1 VKGKLAMKK
10 KISYLL
16 MVVLIACSL
25 IMPCVADEPTTD
37 LVTEIT
43 TELVTDALEET
54 TPEEVTTPEATEPEA
69 PAEDVTEDAELTA
82 ELEQIKEM
90 VEKLSKAEDISEV
103 KELISSASTWVII
116 GSGIIIILAVCGI
129 VKKKFGVIIDVVNVI
144 RGFFGK
150 DKNENGEPVTLSGEL
165 KDVKDEIV
173 KEVKKVTV
181 TEYSE
186 VAKTLELYRK
196 ELKNKEDNEQRMYA
210 ILTLFMTNCKISES
224 AKAEILNI
232 LADVKK
238 YSGDVSEFVA
248 QAQEAIENAKEEAPQ
263 TPTLDQML
271 EEDYM
276 DLG

>member
-1 VKGKLAMKK
+1 MKK
-10 KISYLL
+10 KISYLF
-16 MVVLIACSL
+16 MVALFVFSL
-25 IMPCVADEPTTD
+25 AIPCYADEAANAEA
-37 LVTEIT
+37 LGTEAVIT
-43 TELVTDALEET
+43 TTAEKPV
-54 TPEEVTTPEATEPEA
+54 EASTEG
-69 PAEDVTEDAELTA
+69 AEDVPEQEPVEEAETTTEDADLTA

-90 VEKLSKAEDISEV
+90 VEKLSKAEDMSEV
-103 KELISSASTWVII
+103 KELISSSSTWVII
-116 GSGIIIILAVCGI
+116 GAGILIILSVCGI
-129 VKKKFGVIIDVVNVI
+129 VKKKFGVILNTFNAIL
-144 RGFFGK
+144 GFFGK

-173 KEVKKVTV
+173 KEVKKATH

-186 VAKTLELYRK
+186 VSKTMELYRD
-196 ELKNKEDNEQRMYA
+196 ELKNKEENEQRMYA

-238 YSGDVSEFVA
+238 YPGDASEFVA
-248 QAQEAIENAKEEAPQ
+248 QAQEAIDNAKEEAPP
-263 TPTLDQML
+263 TPTLDQVL

>member
-1 VKGKLAMKK
+1 MKK
-10 KISYLL
+10 RISYLF

-43 TELVTDALEET
+43 TELVTDVLEET
-54 TPEEVTTPEATEPEA
+54 TPEEVTTPVEEVTTPEEPE
-69 PAEDVTEDAELTA
+69 VTTEEISAVDEWEVFKSKITDSATWTMIGTGLVTILTI
-82 ELEQIKEM
+82 LGT
-90 VEKLSKAEDISEV
+90 V
-103 KELISSASTWVII
+103 KSRFDKISSLVHNKA
-116 GSGIIIILAVCGI
+116 
-129 VKKKFGVIIDVVNVI
+129 DN
-144 RGFFGK
+144 
-150 DKNENGEPVTLSGEL
+150 DTLKGEL
-165 KDVKDEIV
+165 KGLQDDLKKAYNDNH
-173 KEVKKVTV
+173 KEVAAVMKRYEEALRT
-181 TEYSE
+181 TAE
-186 VAKTLELYRK
+186 
-196 ELKNKEDNEQRMYA
+196 NEQKLYA
-210 ILTLFMTNCKISES
+210 ILTLFMTNCKISET

-248 QAQEAIENAKEEAPQ
+248 QAQEAIDNAKPDTPP